1 MKIINGVDSQKRL
14 VRIVLDKKEVPLII
28 KDIEKLKYEDTKYQ
42 SIEKFQYDKK
52 IILDTPWDIST
63 VLQNKYR
70 KLSELVDYNLAGNGI
85 TDVNAKIIFTAL
97 RAKYKYSNDIGDNE
111 RSEKI

>member
-1 MKIINGVDSQKRL
+1 M
-14 VRIVLDKKEVPLII
+14 
-28 KDIEKLKYEDTKYQ
+28 LK
-42 SIEKFQYDKK
+42 
-52 IILDTPWDIST
+52 
-63 VLQNKYR
+63 NKYR

>member
-1 MKIINGVDSQKRL
+1 MKIINGIDSQKRL
-14 VRIVLDKKEVPLII
+14 VQIVLDKKEVPLII
-28 KDIEKLKYEDTKYQ
+28 KDIERLKFEETKYK

-52 IILDTPWDIST
+52 IILETPWDISS

-97 RAKYKYSNDIGDNE
+97 RSKYKYSNDIGDNE

>member
-14 VRIVLDKKEVPLII
+14 AQIVLDKKEVSLII
-28 KDIEKLKYEDTKYQ
+28 KDIEKLEFEETKYK

-52 IILDTPWDIST
+52 IILETPWDIST

-70 KLSELVDYNLAGNGI
+70 KLSELVDYNLEGNGI
-85 TDVNAKIIFTAL
+85 TDVNAKIIFRAL
-97 RAKYKYSNDIGDNE
+97 RSKYKYSNDIGDNE